1 MSTVQNGHQS
11 LVLFTPGA
19 APDIQTQIANGSMQ
33 VRSNSGN
40 ASACTQYRLAPASV
54 SLSMSSAMGRRRYTG
69 NMEPVVT
76 GLVSTPS
83 STNLRTNP
91 PRYANPSISIFNT
104 GNTFSNFSH
113 STSNSEATGFAQ
125 VPGVTYTIDAH
136 GGLVGTRTTAGD
148 LDLDV
153 HASQLNSHVLDLQ
166 QAIAG
171 FVLEFDYLGTGSRGT
186 YI

>member
-1 MSTVQNGHQS
+1 MHTIPFSPCVGFALDVFGNGKTS
-11 LVLFTPGA
+11 LHREYGTCSDRIGEYA
-19 APDIQTQIANGSMQ
+19 
-33 VRSNSGN
+33 
-40 ASACTQYRLAPASV
+40 
-54 SLSMSSAMGRRRYTG
+54 
-69 NMEPVVT
+69 
-76 GLVSTPS
+76 LV
-83 STNLRTNP
+83 TNLRTNP

-125 VPGVTYTIDAH
+125 VPGVIYTIDAH

-153 HASQLNSHVLDLQ
+153 HASQVNSHVLDLQ

>member
-83 STNLRTNP
+83 SLTCAPTR
-91 PRYANPSISIFNT
+91 R
-104 GNTFSNFSH
+104 
-113 STSNSEATGFAQ
+113 
-125 VPGVTYTIDAH
+125 V
-136 GGLVGTRTTAGD
+136 TRTPLSPSSTLAIRFRTSPTPPAT
-148 LDLDV
+148 LKQQVSLRSLV
-153 HASQLNSHVLDLQ
+153 SPILSMHMAVLLGPARLP
-166 QAIAG
+166 AIW
-171 FVLEFDYLGTGSRGT
+171 TWMSTRRN
-186 YI
+186 